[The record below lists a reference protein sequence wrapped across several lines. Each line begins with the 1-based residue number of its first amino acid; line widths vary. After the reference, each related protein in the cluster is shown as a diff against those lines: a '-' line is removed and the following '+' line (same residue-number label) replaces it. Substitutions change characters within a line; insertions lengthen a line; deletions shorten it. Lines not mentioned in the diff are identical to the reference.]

1 MVYLKAWGSLS
12 ALESPLLIPALAS
25 INSAF
30 RKEILKIEQ
39 KVINVRVLKVMDAAI
54 VPSGERNNLSV
65 GWRVALKG
73 FSWPLLGETAGEV
86 AGALMANLR
95 KWGSG

>member
-1 MVYLKAWGSLS
+1 
-12 ALESPLLIPALAS
+12 
-25 INSAF
+25 
-30 RKEILKIEQ
+30 
-39 KVINVRVLKVMDAAI
+39 MDAAI

-95 KWGSG
+95 K